1 MSKSIIFLPAAN
13 LAKSPVN
20 VRKRTDPRADAELEA
35 SIASHGLLQNLVAVP
50 VARKKGQY
58 RITAGGRRLDAIHR
72 LIEKSLLPADY
83 EVPVQILSNAKDGR
97 EISLAENFDR
107 LQMNPAEECRAF
119 RDLLEVEG
127 RTPAEIA
134 KRFGIEE
141 RFVLGRL
148 RLANLAEP
156 IFDAL
161 EGDEIT
167 LDIAKAYATTAD
179 TGRQT
184 AVWELLRNSY
194 SRDNVNE
201 IRRSLNGYSYR
212 ASDPKALLVGRDAYI
227 AAGGRVEDADLFS
240 TAADERW
247 IDTHILDELAE
258 ARLAAEAE
266 LIRQRE
272 GIGEVRIVTGQ
283 RIPYMETYALE
294 PLTGVAEP
302 LTDEE
307 ENRKQEIEQEIAVI
321 EQLCEDADYEPEA
334 DDETR
339 YTALQ
344 DELAAIVERVPVVA
358 PEQKASALAY
368 VMLGADGTPHVH
380 HQLYVAPVAEEEGD
394 GAKDGNEED
403 GDEEPVDGEQDADTA
418 EDDRPAISQRLR
430 DMLAMMKTELLAV
443 HVASDPAFALD
454 LGTFIMVDR
463 ECRYAA
469 YDVPSE
475 LRASTA
481 PRLLGD
487 FKPETSAAAEWAR
500 LDEAL
505 DRSWAAHRAI
515 EERYDAFCALD
526 DEARA
531 AWLGWAIARTLHA
544 VPDGRNG
551 TGFLNHLGR
560 KLGIDVAAWWRPTA
574 LTFFDKLT
582 KPGILALFEEIGG
595 VELRARYAG
604 SKKHDLAASAE
615 RLFSG
620 NVVVEHNYLKRALAW
635 LPDGM
640 RFTPAEAENDGMISA
655 EIEGGLLMAAAD
667 EAGEVAENLSIMSD
681 EDDGAADDTELV
693 QAA

>member
-127 RTPAEIA
+127 RAPAEIA

-179 TGRQT
+179 TGRQI

-294 PLTGVAEP
+294 PITGVAAP

-307 ENRKQEIEQEIAVI
+307 ENRKQEIEQEITVI
-321 EQLCEDADYEPEA
+321 EQLYEDADYEPEA
-334 DDETR
+334 DDEAR
-339 YTALQ
+339 YTSLQ

-368 VMLGADGTPHVH
+368 IMLGADGTPHVH
-380 HQLYVAPVAEEEGD
+380 HQLYVAPVTEDEGD
-394 GAKDGNEED
+394 GAEDGNEDD
-403 GDEEPVDGEQDADTA
+403 GDEEPVDGTQDADTT

-469 YDVPSE
+469 YDIPSE
-475 LRASTA
+475 LRASAA

-487 FKPETSAAAEWAR
+487 FKPETSAAAEWTR

-505 DRSWAAHRAI
+505 DRSWASHKAI

-526 DEARA
+526 EEARS
-531 AWLGWAIARTLHA
+531 AWFGWAIARTLHA
-544 VPDGRNG
+544 VPEDRHGA
-551 TGFLNHLGR
+551 GFLNHLGR

-574 LTFFDKLT
+574 LTYFDKLT

-595 VELRARYAG
+595 ADLRVRYSG

-620 NVVVEHNYLKRALAW
+620 NVVVEHDYLKRALAW

-640 RFTPAEAENDGMISA
+640 RFGPAEVDGEALMPDDM
-655 EIEGGLLMAAAD
+655 ELMAAPD
-667 EAGEVAENLSIMSD
+667 EAAS
-681 EDDGAADDTELV
+681 ADDADFE

>member
-212 ASDPKALLVGRDAYI
+212 ASDPKALLVGCDAYI
-227 AAGGRVEDADLFS
+227 ASGGRVEDADLFS

-258 ARLAAEAE
+258 ARLTAEAE

-272 GIGEVRIVTGQ
+272 GIGEVRIVTSQ

-321 EQLCEDADYEPEA
+321 EQLCEDPDYEPET
-334 DDETR
+334 DDEAR

-368 VMLGADGTPHVH
+368 VMLGADGMPHVH

-394 GAKDGNEED
+394 GAEDGNEED
-403 GDEEPVDGEQDADTA
+403 GDEEPVDGGQDTDTA

-475 LRASTA
+475 LRASAA

-487 FKPETSAAAEWAR
+487 FKPATSAAAEWTR

-505 DRSWAAHRAI
+505 DRSWTAHRAI
-515 EERYDAFCALD
+515 EERYHAFCALD

-582 KPGILALFEEIGG
+582 KPGILTLFEEIGG

-620 NVVVEHNYLKRALAW
+620 NVVIEHDYLKRALAW

-640 RFTPAEAENDGMISA
+640 RFTPAEAEN
-655 EIEGGLLMAAAD
+655 EGGLLIAEAVDAD
-667 EAGEVAENLSIMSD
+667 EVAENLSIMSE
-681 EDDGAADDTELV
+681 EDDGGPDDTEFV

>member
-1 MSKSIIFLPAAN
+1 MSKPIIFIPACH
-13 LAKSPVN
+13 LTKSPVN
-20 VRKRTDPRADAELEA
+20 VRKRSDPRADAELEA

-50 VARKKGQY
+50 VARKKGEY

-72 LIEKSLLPADY
+72 LIEKSVFPADY
-83 EVPVQILSNAKDGR
+83 EVPVHILANARDGR
-97 EISLAENFDR
+97 EVSLAENYDR

-119 RDLLEVEG
+119 RDLIEVEG
-127 RTPAEIA
+127 RTPADIA

-141 RFVLGRL
+141 RFVHGRL

-161 EGDEIT
+161 EADEIT

-194 SRDNVNE
+194 SRDNVHE

-247 IDTHILDELAE
+247 IDTHVLDDLAD

-266 LIRQRE
+266 LIRERE
-272 GIGEVRIVTGQ
+272 GIGEVRIVAGQ

-294 PLTGVAEP
+294 PLSGVPEP
-302 LTDEE
+302 LTEAEE
-307 ENRKQEIEQEIAVI
+307 TRKQEIEQEIAVI
-321 EQLCEDADYEPEA
+321 EQLYENADYQPEA
-334 DDETR
+334 EDEAR
-339 YTALQ
+339 YTTLQ
-344 DELAAIVERVPVVA
+344 TELAAIVDRVPVVA

-368 VMLGADGTPHVH
+368 VMLAPDGTPHVH
-380 HQLYVAPVAEEEGD
+380 HQLYVAPVLEEEGD
-394 GAKDGNEED
+394 EVRDE
-403 GDEEPVDGEQDADTA
+403 GDDEAADELADTSA
-418 EDDRPAISQRLR
+418 VEDDRPAISQRLR

-463 ECRYAA
+463 ECRYAGCE
-469 YDVPSE
+469 VPSE
-475 LRASTA
+475 LRASE
-481 PRLLGD
+481 PSRLLGD
-487 FKPETSAAAEWAR
+487 FKPETSAAAEWTR
-500 LDEAL
+500 LEEAL
-505 DRSWAAHRAI
+505 DRSWTKHKPV
-515 EERYDAFCALD
+515 EERYDAFCALG

-544 VPDGRNG
+544 VPDGRHG

-574 LTFFDKLT
+574 LTYFDKLT

-595 VELRARYAG
+595 AELRARYAG

-620 NVVVEHNYLKRALAW
+620 NVVVEHDYLKRALAW

-640 RFTPAEAENDGMISA
+640 RFTPIEEDGSSMILNEIEEGMAPVEGDVEDDAEAADNT
-655 EIEGGLLMAAAD
+655 EI
-667 EAGEVAENLSIMSD
+667 
-681 EDDGAADDTELV
+681 V